1 MHAICSTHYKSID
14 RSCILILK
22 YRLELK
28 SYLSSFFICILINS
42 CYTTYITYITI
53 DKVDKMYIQL
63 DFESEIPIY
72 EQLKN
77 EIIIGIAKK
86 QLLPGERLPSVRALA
101 SDIGINLHTV
111 NKAYQQLKQEGY
123 LLIHRQRGVVVNP
136 DGAPKVDKLYEKKLT
151 ATLRPLIADSV
162 CRGMSKES
170 YLELCK
176 IIYDELEKGDQK

>member
-1 MHAICSTHYKSID
+1 M
-14 RSCILILK
+14 
-22 YRLELK
+22 
-28 SYLSSFFICILINS
+28 YL
-42 CYTTYITYITI
+42 
-53 DKVDKMYIQL
+53 QL

-111 NKAYQQLKQEGY
+111 NKAYQQLKQDGF

-136 DGAPKVDKLYEKKLT
+136 DPPLVDENYEDQLI
-151 ATLRPLIADSV
+151 ATLRPLIADSI
-162 CRGMSKES
+162 CRGMDPES
-170 YLELCK
+170 YFKICKKIFNELSEGE
-176 IIYDELEKGDQK
+176 DLNG